1 MSPLSELA
9 KAAFVTTS
17 KGAGVTL
24 ASTVASCYLAC
35 QIEVHAHRF
44 IYSHWPEKYATVE
57 HANGLT
63 HEELE
68 RAHQL
73 SKPTTTMAQPD
84 NVLLADDK
92 PTVGESSTMSRT
104 SPVYSFDL
112 SSSTTLDQQNQF
124 WKEAEEPMAA
134 IQGFTMSQRDIIAT
148 SMTS

>member
-35 QIEVHAHRF
+35 QIEVRAHRF
-44 IYSHWPEKYATVE
+44 IYNHWPEKYATVE

-63 HEELE
+63 REELE

-73 SKPTTTMAQPD
+73 YKPTTMAQPD

-92 PTVGESSTMSRT
+92 PTMGESSTMSRT

-112 SSSTTLDQQNQF
+112 SSSQTLDQQNQF
-124 WKEAEEPMAA
+124 WNEAEEPMAV